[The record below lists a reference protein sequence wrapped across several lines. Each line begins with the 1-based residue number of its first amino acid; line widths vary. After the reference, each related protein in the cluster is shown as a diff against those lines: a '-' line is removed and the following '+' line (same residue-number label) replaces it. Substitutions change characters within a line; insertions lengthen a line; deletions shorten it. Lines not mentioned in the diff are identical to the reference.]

1 MKKFLRF
8 FVLLLAVLAV
18 PVAVNAQGNAD
29 VNGDGEVTIADINSI
44 VEVILGGVESPDAD
58 VNGDGEVTVADVNSV
73 IDSILGGSGVTPPP
87 PGPGGLEGFSDET
100 IALLR
105 DYGMNIYDGN
115 EPPVLEG
122 VFAMEPVVKIGDYG
136 WGDWEDATIMLKMI
150 MNFKGQNGGKIL
162 FAGGSYQLDLETEE
176 ELVEGSNEFILVNI
190 TGQGNKF
197 TVSYTLVSEDPDED
211 EFEIPWAGSI
221 ISGEISNN
229 GIKNLQ
235 MASVIFALP
244 ALGLFDTAFDIYAD
258 SDGVSYPCEWPE
270 WPEDDWI
277 KSAGPYKV
285 KPLMMPKAQK
295 IFKSLLELQ
304 KETNE
309 N

>member
-1 MKKFLRF
+1 MMKKFLRF

-87 PGPGGLEGFSDET
+87 GPGGLEGFSDET

-150 MNFKGQNGGKIL
+150 MNFKGQNGGKML
-162 FAGGSYQLDLETEE
+162 FAGG
-176 ELVEGSNEFILVNI
+176 
-190 TGQGNKF
+190 
-197 TVSYTLVSEDPDED
+197 
-211 EFEIPWAGSI
+211 
-221 ISGEISNN
+221 
-229 GIKNLQ
+229 
-235 MASVIFALP
+235 
-244 ALGLFDTAFDIYAD
+244 AD
-258 SDGVSYPCEWPE
+258 QVD
-270 WPEDDWI
+270 
-277 KSAGPYKV
+277 
-285 KPLMMPKAQK
+285 
-295 IFKSLLELQ
+295 
-304 KETNE
+304 
-309 N
+309 